1 MKTITFLN
9 EKGGVGKTTLAMT
22 LACAL
27 ARDGAMVMI
36 LDTDPQATLTYALG
50 LQKAPHFYNLIQR
63 QEAWGTLAKRV
74 DTERIAPAAK
84 GQLWVLPGDRESRN
98 LTVENAMLLH
108 HRLQE
113 LTKSFD
119 YVIVDTAPSAS
130 LLHILVYIA
139 TDYIIYPTQLE
150 HFSMEGLRESLNV
163 MGAYTGVRQGLGRPA
178 IQMLGIIPT
187 MTRLNT
193 QEHSLNMAD
202 LQAAGMTVFRP
213 MHNRIVWPASTSTRQ
228 SIFAYDSNTE
238 AARDAETFF
247 SQVKAA
253 LAATTA

>member
-27 ARDGAMVMI
+27 ARDGAMVMVV
-36 LDTDPQATLTYALG
+36 DTDPQATLTYALG

-63 QEAWGTLAKRV
+63 NEKWGPLASRV
-74 DTERIAPAAK
+74 EPDRIAAQAE

-98 LTVENAMLLH
+98 LTVENALLLH
-108 HRLQE
+108 HRLQQLE
-113 LTKSFD
+113 ANFD
-119 YVIVDTAPSAS
+119 YVIIDTAPSAS

-150 HFSMEGLRESLNV
+150 HFSMEGLRESLGV
-163 MGAYTGVRQGLGRPA
+163 MGSYTGVRASLQRPP
-178 IQMLGIIPT
+178 IQMLGVVPT

-193 QEHSLNMAD
+193 QEHSLNFGD
-202 LQAAGMTVFRP
+202 LQNAGLALFRP
-213 MHNRIVWPASTSTRQ
+213 MHSRIAWPSSTSSRK
-228 SIFAYDSNTE
+228 SIFAYDMNTE
-238 AARDAETFF
+238 AARDAQTFVD
-247 SQVKAA
+247 QVNAA
-253 LAATTA
+253 LAAHA